1 MEKMRWI
8 GVCLAVVTLAVM
20 VGCSAKPQGPIG
32 RTDGTGD
39 RIIQEEPKQPEWVNS
54 RGPWEEE
61 WNKDHPQEADRYIW
75 VVGTSQ
81 AVDSLD
87 REQWAEKSAQD
98 QAIEELI
105 NALGQTVNTVAME
118 TEAWSDET
126 RDLVIGAYKEAVKAQ
141 IADHKINF
149 QNYQWY
155 RYVVSTTGIGGLKKD
170 SYLKKGLFRLD
181 KMMLTQKVVDETVA
195 DVGKRIEKNTE
206 VQKELVNRAKEQTRK
221 AMQDL
226 MGK

>member
-8 GVCLAVVTLAVM
+8 GMCLAVAAVVVS

-39 RIIQEEPKQPEWVNS
+39 RIIQEEPKQPKWVNAL
-54 RGPWEEE
+54 GPWEEE
-61 WNKDHPQEADRYIW
+61 WNKDHPQEANRYIW
-75 VVGTSQ
+75 VVATSQ

-105 NALGQTVNTVAME
+105 NAMGQTVNTVAME

-126 RDLVIGAYKEAVKAQ
+126 RDLVIGAYKEAVKTQ
-141 IADHKINF
+141 IANHKVNF
-149 QNYQWY
+149 RNYEWY
-155 RYVVSTTGIGGLKKD
+155 RYITDTTGIGGVRRD

-181 KMMLTQKVVDETVA
+181 KTGFTKEVVDDTVA
-195 DVGKRIEKNTE
+195 EMGKRIEKNTE